1 MTVGSACAE
10 PALEEKVE
18 AMRDPARYP
27 GGVRRIETIETH
39 YAWVFLTDAH
49 AYKLKKP
56 MCVDRMDHRTLAARR
71 ASCVAEL
78 QLNRRLAPGVY
89 EAVVALAR
97 DERGDVGVERPG
109 EPIEWLVKMRRL
121 PRDAFLDRAIA
132 AGTARRPAV
141 RAAAAHLADFYR
153 RAAPILVEPGA
164 YVERIAGQV
173 AANCA
178 ALLAADLGLPRPPV
192 EQVEAAQRDFLAH
205 HADLLAA
212 RAAAGRFVE
221 GHGDLR
227 PEHVYLGPPP
237 CVIDCLEFDRDLRL
251 LDPAEEIEYLALE
264 CEGLGARWIG
274 DEFAEGYQAATGD
287 SPPPPLRDFYRAHR
301 AARRALIVGWHLRDP
316 AYRDLEDWRTRAVAY
331 LRLAVRDAPGPE
343 RTPR

>member
-1 MTVGSACAE
+1 
-10 PALEEKVE
+10 
-18 AMRDPARYP
+18 MRDPARYP

-89 EAVVALAR
+89 ESVVALAR
-97 DERGDVGVERPG
+97 DARGELGVERAG
-109 EPIEWLVKMRRL
+109 EPVEWLVKMRRL
-121 PRDAFLDRAIA
+121 PREAFLDRAIA
-132 AGTARRPAV
+132 AGTAGRSAV

-153 RAAPILVEPGA
+153 RATPVPIDPRA
-164 YVERIAGQV
+164 YVERIAAQV
-173 AANCA
+173 AANRS
-178 ALLAADLGLPRPPV
+178 ALRATDLGLPRAPIDA
-192 EQVEAAQRDFLAH
+192 VEAAQRHFLAG

-212 RAAAGRFVE
+212 RAIAGRFIE

-227 PEHVYLGPPP
+227 PEHVYIGTPP

-264 CEGLGARWIG
+264 CDGLGAPWIG
-274 DEFAEGYQAATGD
+274 EVFAEAYRAATGD
-287 SPPPPLRDFYRAHR
+287 APPRPLRDFYRAHR

-316 AYRDLEDWRTRAVAY
+316 AYRDLEDWRSRAVGY
-331 LRLAVRDAPGPE
+331 LRLATRDTSAVP
-343 RTPR
+343 PR